1 MNDKTENYTI
11 FLLMYATNN
20 IYHIAY
26 YYKQSTKLLEIHN
39 LSKQYLLHICV
50 LSLSVMTV
58 LADAWILSYCQYHY
72 SAIVGLNWWLHY
84 HEVVEK
90 NSTTIAAFAR
100 LIVLILID
108 LYDYWDWEQAHCAI
122 LLILIQK
129 YNTLVC
135 MMLLELNIQWHCWHE
150 SIEYLLLF
158 LVMLHYLLFL

>member
-58 LADAWILSYCQYHY
+58 LADA
-72 SAIVGLNWWLHY
+72 
-84 HEVVEK
+84 
-90 NSTTIAAFAR
+90 
-100 LIVLILID
+100 
-108 LYDYWDWEQAHCAI
+108 
-122 LLILIQK
+122 
-129 YNTLVC
+129 
-135 MMLLELNIQWHCWHE
+135 
-150 SIEYLLLF
+150 
-158 LVMLHYLLFL
+158 